1 MRMRFP
7 CTPMMK
13 RRLVSAA
20 VIAIGCG
27 STGAVTWFV
36 TWWIE
41 RDDARQYCR
50 EARDFPRYR
59 AGLSEFASDHKLD
72 DGDRIEADHLPKR
85 LDDLG
90 IVLVYR
96 KGQCIH
102 FVLRRTGFMADG
114 TCEFVYRMGRPAG
127 GAEEILKDTE
137 RSTTHLQQIAPV
149 EPWFFWMH
157 RPKS

>member
-59 AGLSEFASDHKLD
+59 AGLSEFASH
-72 DGDRIEADHLPKR
+72 RNICPKR
-85 LDDLG
+85 
-90 IVLVYR
+90 
-96 KGQCIH
+96 
-102 FVLRRTGFMADG
+102 
-114 TCEFVYRMGRPAG
+114 
-127 GAEEILKDTE
+127 
-137 RSTTHLQQIAPV
+137 
-149 EPWFFWMH
+149 
-157 RPKS
+157 